1 MDAEFISQ
9 QRTGPGPSWAMWRS
23 VRDPQNSRAAAA
35 IAEHASAMQA
45 LASASPDV
53 MAECK
58 NVFDAEGPRAL
69 AFRAQRPADG
79 FVVIAYTNN
88 VAVLYS
94 VDPSTVTEAV
104 RGFSCSGQAYA
115 SGPGVPE
122 MLKVFE
128 DAGRTVIRI
137 QAERAVLTGAVPGSK
152 EFDAEAVLHEMKLI
166 RDLILIESGEGSLDD
181 LSRPGFNPRQN

>member
-9 QRTGPGPSWAMWRS
+9 RQTGSGPSWAMWHS

-35 IAEHASAMQA
+35 IAEHTRVTQA
-45 LASASPDV
+45 LSNTNPTVMSA
-53 MAECK
+53 CK
-58 NVFDAEGPRAL
+58 NIFDAEGPRAL

-79 FVVIAYTNN
+79 FVVLAYSNN
-88 VAVLYS
+88 VAILYNIDRVPGQAGGLIS
-94 VDPSTVTEAV
+94 
-104 RGFSCSGQAYA
+104 SGRAYA

-137 QAERAVLTGAVPGSK
+137 QAERAILTVAVAGSV
-152 EFDAEAVLHEMKLI
+152 EFDAKAALCEMNLLNA
-166 RDLILIESGEGSLDD
+166 LILIESGEGSLDD
-181 LSRPGFNPRQN
+181 LSRPGFNPRRN